1 MLKIKLHMH
10 IFLFLI
16 YISFINCSFQISIFN
31 QLIKKNKEINIS
43 ISPLSIFQALSL
55 VTNGARGETQDELL
69 KLLDNKK
76 MEELNFI
83 NLQILLLSKHFSS
96 LEIANAIMTKLSPS
110 MKFKNIAKDNYS
122 AKIQPLRS
130 AKQINK
136 WCEKQTHGKIKN
148 IIDEL
153 PENIF
158 MVILNAIYFKGEW
171 EITFS
176 KESTTKKLFYNFN
189 SQNKGKY
196 VDMMNKVEHFS
207 YFKDSNLQAIELN
220 FKKDFMSAL
229 ILLPNNNININDFI
243 GILDKDNEYIYTIID
258 NLKYSKVN
266 IEMPKFEINYKES
279 LKNIF
284 IDMGVK
290 LPFDNKADFSNI
302 RTQNDLKIDEIIH
315 KTYLKVYEDGTE
327 AAAVTAIIMDGV
339 AMAPIQEEIHN
350 MIINRPFL
358 FIIRNKK
365 LPKNY
370 DIIFISKIEE
380 LN

>member
-1 MLKIKLHMH
+1 
-10 IFLFLI
+10 
-16 YISFINCSFQISIFN
+16 
-31 QLIKKNKEINIS
+31 
-43 ISPLSIFQALSL
+43 
-55 VTNGARGETQDELL
+55 
-69 KLLDNKK
+69 
-76 MEELNFI
+76 
-83 NLQILLLSKHFSS
+83 
-96 LEIANAIMTKLSPS
+96 
-110 MKFKNIAKDNYS
+110 
-122 AKIQPLRS
+122 
-130 AKQINK
+130 
-136 WCEKQTHGKIKN
+136 
-148 IIDEL
+148 
-153 PENIF
+153 
-158 MVILNAIYFKGEW
+158 
-171 EITFS
+171 
-176 KESTTKKLFYNFN
+176 
-189 SQNKGKY
+189 
-196 VDMMNKVEHFS
+196 MMNKVEHFS

-258 NLKYSKVN
+258 NFKYSKVN

>member
-1 MLKIKLHMH
+1 MLELKLNMH

-31 QLIKKNKEINIS
+31 QLIKKNKDINIS

-76 MEELNFI
+76 MEELNSI
-83 NLQILLLSKHFSS
+83 NLQILLLSKQFSS

-110 MKFKNIAKDNYS
+110 FKFRNIANDNYS

-130 AKQINK
+130 VNQINN
-136 WCEKQTHGKIKN
+136 WCDKQTHGKIKN
-148 IIDEL
+148 IIDKL

-171 EITFS
+171 QNTFP

-189 SQNKGKY
+189 SPNKGKY
-196 VDMMNKVEHFS
+196 VDMMNNIEHFP

-229 ILLPNNNININDFI
+229 IILPNNNININEFVD
-243 GILDKDNEYIYTIID
+243 ILDKDNEYIYTIID

-266 IEMPKFEINYKES
+266 IEMPKFEINYKEN

-284 IDMGVK
+284 MDMGVK

-302 RTQNDLKIDEIIH
+302 RAQNDLKIDEIIH

-327 AAAVTAIIMDGV
+327 AAAVTAIIMVEG
-339 AMAPIQEEIHN
+339 AMEPIQEEIHN

>member
-1 MLKIKLHMH
+1 MLELRLNMH
-10 IFLFLI
+10 IFLFLVC
-16 YISFINCSFQISIFN
+16 ISFINCSFQISLFN
-31 QLIKKNKEINIS
+31 QLIKKNKDINIS

-76 MEELNFI
+76 MEELNSI
-83 NLQILLLSKHFSS
+83 NLQILLLSKQFSS

-130 AKQINK
+130 VKQINK
-136 WCEKQTHGKIKN
+136 WCDKQTHGKIKN

-171 EITFS
+171 EIIFS

-189 SQNKGKY
+189 SSNKGKY
-196 VDMMNKVEHFS
+196 VDMMNKVEHYS

-229 ILLPNNNININDFI
+229 ILLPNSNININDFI
-243 GILDKDNEYIYTIID
+243 AILDKDNEYIYTIID

-284 IDMGVK
+284 MDMGVK
-290 LPFDNKADFSNI
+290 LPFDNRADFSNI
-302 RTQNDLKIDEIIH
+302 RAQNDLKIDDIIH

-327 AAAVTAIIMDGV
+327 AAAVTAIIMVEG
-339 AMAPIQEEIHN
+339 AMEPIQEEIHN

>member
-1 MLKIKLHMH
+1 MH

-76 MEELNFI
+76 MEELNSI
-83 NLQILLLSKHFSS
+83 NLQILLLSKQFSS

-130 AKQINK
+130 VEQINK
-136 WCEKQTHGKIKN
+136 WCDKQTHGKIKN

-189 SQNKGKY
+189 SSNKGKY
-196 VDMMNKVEHFS
+196 VDMMNKVEHYS

-220 FKKDFMSAL
+220 FKKDYMSAL
-229 ILLPNNNININDFI
+229 ILLPNSNININDFI
-243 GILDKDNEYIYTIID
+243 GLLDKDNDYIYTIID

-284 IDMGVK
+284 MDMGVK
-290 LPFDNKADFSNI
+290 LPFNNRADFSNI
-302 RTQNDLKIDEIIH
+302 RAQNDLKIDDIIH

-327 AAAVTAIIMDGV
+327 AAAVTAIIMVEG
-339 AMAPIQEEIHN
+339 AMEPIQEEIHN